1 MMSVDPEPI
10 ALYLPPGEI
19 QTGQGNTRIRTLLGS
34 CVAITLWHPL
44 LRIGGMCHYLLARHP
59 KDFRQRPL
67 EPLDARYA
75 EDAMR
80 LLVDAL
86 SRQGAFDPEVTEAKL
101 FGGGCML
108 SPAQIP
114 PGKPQ
119 HPLQLRNIEVGRT
132 LLAHYQLPTRAE
144 HVGGFGH
151 RQVIFEIDTGH
162 VWIKHTPL

>member
-1 MMSVDPEPI
+1 MPVDSEHH
-10 ALYLPPGEI
+10 ALYLSPGAI
-19 QTGQGNTRIRTLLGS
+19 QTAQGNTRIRTLLGS
-34 CVAITLWHPL
+34 CIAITLWHPGQ
-44 LRIGGMCHYLLARHP
+44 RIGGMCHYLLARHP
-59 KDFRQRPL
+59 QDLGRRIN

-75 EDAMR
+75 EDAMH

-86 SRQGAFDPEVTEAKL
+86 RHQGAFDPAVTEAKL

-108 SPAQIP
+108 SPAHIP
-114 PGKPQ
+114 PGKPL
-119 HPLQLRNIEVGRT
+119 HPLQLRNIEVARA
-132 LLAHYQLPTRAE
+132 LLAHYQLPIRAE